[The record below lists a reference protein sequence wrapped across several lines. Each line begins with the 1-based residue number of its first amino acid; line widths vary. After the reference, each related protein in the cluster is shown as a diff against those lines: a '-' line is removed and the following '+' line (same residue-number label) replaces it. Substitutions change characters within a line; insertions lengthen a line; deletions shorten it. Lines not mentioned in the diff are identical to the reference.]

1 MKDILKN
8 FAKVN
13 LCHQPT
19 PLEEMPRL
27 TEALAGPRLFVK
39 RDDCT
44 GLASGGNK
52 TRKLEFLIADALSLG
67 ADTLVTY
74 GAVQSN
80 HVRQT
85 AAAACKI
92 GLNCHVILERRV
104 LHKGQRYEET
114 SNILLNYMF
123 GATIEF
129 REAGLDITAE
139 ALALTNSLKS
149 QGKNP
154 YFIPGGGSNEIGS
167 LGYVS
172 CAQELL
178 LQIKNQRLNVQS
190 VIVATGSFGTQAG
203 LTAGFSALGC
213 DIPIIGISVRR
224 KREEQIDNV
233 YKLSLETSKLLGAK
247 PIKRNQVLVYDNY
260 IGEGYAI
267 PNKGTMDAIEILAKK
282 EGILLDPVYTGK
294 AMAGLI
300 DLIDTE
306 VINATGD
313 VVFIHT
319 GGSVALFAYEDELRP
334 KIL

>member
-104 LHKGQRYEET
+104 LHKGRRYEET

-203 LTAGFSALGC
+203 LTAGFSALGY

-233 YKLSLETSKLLGAK
+233 YKLSLETSKLLGTK